1 MRAPTALT
9 AAALATAS
17 ALLLTACGGGGSDD
31 KSDGIPG
38 VATTASAAPTTT
50 AAATGAPTTID
61 PSLALP
67 ADLKLNF
74 DWATPAD
81 HTQAVVLT
89 TTANFMQSL
98 VHGVTQQSYAKSG
111 LATYATDA
119 ALAYGKSYVKTRVD
133 LKRTLTGTDH
143 YYRPEITIASN
154 KTSAEVTFCE
164 NQAKLFSKEIPTGK
178 VHVNSESA
186 RSYAFYDIVLT
197 KFRPNVDLW
206 QARSIVVKESALQCK
221 Q

>member
-17 ALLLTACGGGGSDD
+17 ALLLTACGGGGSDG
-31 KSDGIPG
+31 KSDTIEG
-38 VATTASAAPTTT
+38 VPTTASAAPTT

-89 TTANFMQSL
+89 ATANFMQSL
-98 VHGVTQQSYAKSG
+98 VHGVVKQSVAKSG
-111 LATYATDA
+111 LANYATNS
-119 ALAYGKSYVKTRVD
+119 ALVYSKSYVQRHVD
-133 LKRTLTGTDH
+133 AKSTLTGTDH
-143 YYRPEITIASN
+143 YYRPVIKVAAN
-154 KTSAEVTFCE
+154 KASAEVTFCN
-164 NQAKLFSKEIPTGK
+164 NQAKLYSKAIPTGK
-178 VHVNSESA
+178 VDITPEDNESY
-186 RSYAFYDIVLT
+186 RFYDIVLT
-197 KFRPNVDLW
+197 KFRSGVDLW
-206 QARSIVVKESALQCK
+206 QAESIVVKESALQCK